1 MNKRLVL
8 TACFLT
14 GFVAYAINYGYGI
27 LLPEMLGPLNI
38 TKTDAGVIGSAFYI
52 AYTLASPL
60 CGFISDRYGSRW
72 LLSSFMVAMGIGA
85 FLMSQASSLLMAS
98 LFFAVAGI
106 GSAARWAPV
115 MALAQ
120 KWTSHENRGRTL
132 SFIDIGSALSIIA
145 MGALVPVI
153 IREYD
158 WRAGWMILGAMGIAV
173 GVFNFLVVKN
183 PPDMLQTKLP
193 DKSILVKN
201 AQIPLAG
208 LLSSGKFWLFGMA
221 YLFIGFSYPVPFTF
235 LTTYAVQELSFPYTI
250 AASLSAIIG
259 IGGIISKI
267 TIGPLSDKTGRLK
280 MILLCS
286 FLMCMGILGMA
297 YGKIITPFI
306 STLIFSLG
314 YGAIWAMYAAA
325 ASDYFAKESSGTIIG
340 LWTLFFGAGSIISP
354 TIYGWLADLTGTLKW
369 SFGLGAAALLV
380 SIVLLLP
387 LWRKR
392 KQGNSPVRSTT

>member
-1 MNKRLVL
+1 MKKRLVL

-38 TKTDAGVIGSAFYI
+38 TKTDAGVIGSVFFI

-72 LLSSFMVAMGIGA
+72 LLSSFMVVMGTGA
-85 FLMSQASSLLMAS
+85 FLMSRASSILQAC
-98 LFFAVAGI
+98 LFFGMAGI

-120 KWTSHENRGRTL
+120 KWTSHENRGKTL
-132 SFIDIGSALSIIA
+132 SFIDIGSALSLIV
-145 MGALVPVI
+145 MGALIPVI
-153 IREYD
+153 IRNYN
-158 WRAGWMILGAMGIAV
+158 WRTGWMILGAMGIAV
-173 GVFNFLVVKN
+173 GFINFLVVKN
-183 PPDMLQTKLP
+183 PPDIIQANLP
-193 DKSILVKN
+193 DSVTPAKN
-201 AQIPLAG
+201 PPIPLAG
-208 LLSSGKFWLFGMA
+208 LLGNGKFWLFGLA
-221 YLFIGFSYPVPFTF
+221 YLMIGFAYPVPFTF
-235 LTTYAVQELSFPYTI
+235 LTTYAVQELSLPFTI
-250 AASLSAIIG
+250 AASLSTIIG

-286 FLMCMGILGMA
+286 FLMSLGILGMA

-314 YGAIWAMYAAA
+314 YGAIWAMYAAG
-325 ASDYFAKESSGTIIG
+325 ASDYFAKASAGTIIG
-340 LWTLFFGAGSIISP
+340 LWTLFFGAGSITSP
-354 TIYGWLADLTGTLKW
+354 TVYGWLADATGTLKW
-369 SFGLGAAALLV
+369 SFGLGAAALLI

-387 LWRKR
+387 MWRKR
-392 KQGNSPVRSTT
+392 NQGNSSVRSTI

>member
-14 GFVAYAINYGYGI
+14 VFVAYAINYGYGI
-27 LLPEMLGPLNI
+27 LLPPMLVSLDI
-38 TKTDAGVIGSAFYI
+38 TKTDAGVINSAFFI

-72 LLSSFMVAMGIGA
+72 LLSLFVMAMGIGA
-85 FLMSQASSLLMAS
+85 FLMSQVSSILPAV
-98 LFFAVAGI
+98 LFFALAGI

-120 KWTSHENRGRTL
+120 KWTSYENRGKTL
-132 SFIDIGSALSIIA
+132 SFIDIGSALSIIV
-145 MGALVPVI
+145 MGALIPVI

-158 WRAGWMILGAMGIAV
+158 WRAGWMILGAMGIV
-173 GVFNFLVVKN
+173 MGVFNFLVVKN
-183 PPDMLQTKLP
+183 PPDILQVKLP
-193 DKSILVKN
+193 DNSTRGKN
-201 AQIPLAG
+201 SPIPLAA
-208 LLSSGKFWLFGMA
+208 LLGSGKFWLFGLA

-235 LTTYAVQELSFPYTI
+235 LTTYAVQELSLPFTI
-250 AASLSAIIG
+250 AASLSTIIG

-286 FLMCMGILGMA
+286 LLMSLGILGLA

-306 STLIFSLG
+306 SAFIFSLG

-325 ASDYFAKESSGTIIG
+325 ASDYFTRESSGTIIG
-340 LWTLFFGAGSIISP
+340 LWTLFWGAGAITSP
-354 TIYGWLADLTGTLKW
+354 TIYGWLADATGTLKW

-387 LWRKR
+387 LWRKGR
-392 KQGNSPVRSTT
+392 G